1 MEDSRFFVIWWSFY
15 ISLIYIQFEIEFF
28 EKEKWNCEVKMRTSS
43 KRGEVIKDRL
53 KKYGEED
60 GLENL
65 LT

>member
-1 MEDSRFFVIWWSFY
+1 
-15 ISLIYIQFEIEFF
+15 
-28 EKEKWNCEVKMRTSS
+28 MRTSS

>member
-1 MEDSRFFVIWWSFY
+1 
-15 ISLIYIQFEIEFF
+15 
-28 EKEKWNCEVKMRTSS
+28 MRTSS

-65 LT
+65 CKKKKMD